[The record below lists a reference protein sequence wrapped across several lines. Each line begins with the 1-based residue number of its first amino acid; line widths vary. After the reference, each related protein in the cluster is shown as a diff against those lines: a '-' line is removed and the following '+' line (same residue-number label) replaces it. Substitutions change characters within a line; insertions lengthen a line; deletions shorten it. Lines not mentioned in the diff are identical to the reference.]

1 MLAFDLQMIEISFV
15 LDFLL
20 SNSLVVVILGTH
32 VEHTIVENSA
42 LVLDLAMLHLHM
54 RNSHGFLVLVCNGLA
69 G

>member
-1 MLAFDLQMIEISFV
+1 MSTFNLQRIKISFF

-20 SNSLVVVILGTH
+20 SDSLAATVLGTH

-42 LVLDLAMLHLHM
+42 LVLDPIVLHLHM
-54 RNSHGFLVLVCNGLA
+54 RNFHGSLVLVCDGFA